1 MADIHVSDQNQVK
14 LVEAKG
20 RIDSSNAG
28 ELGEVLNSVLD
39 EGALQVVIDFSAV
52 DFMSSAGVRELVSA
66 LKRIRRSQGDIRLA
80 QPSDRVYEVLEM
92 VGLNKI
98 FQIYPGQAEAVG
110 SF

>member
-1 MADIHVSDQNQVK
+1 MAEINVSDQNQVK
-14 LVEAKG
+14 LVEVTG
-20 RIDSSNAG
+20 RIDSSNAS
-28 ELGEVLNSVLD
+28 ELGEVLNAVLD
-39 EGALQVVIDFSAV
+39 DGALQVVIDFSGV

-80 QPSDRVYEVLEM
+80 EPSERVYEVLEM